1 METVRIKEDADHFNP
16 FHATGLFRY
25 SLKTSENLWFFI
37 FSGGIERDQWHE
49 MGERGVILKNLSTVL
64 QKRLRSFHRLFL
76 EISVM
81 KQFLY

>member
-37 FSGGIERDQWHE
+37 FSGGIERDQ
-49 MGERGVILKNLSTVL
+49 
-64 QKRLRSFHRLFL
+64 
-76 EISVM
+76 
-81 KQFLY
+81 